1 MFTLL
6 IIYEIKNILTD
17 SRKVMTFYIVNV
29 IISQNNLYIEV
40 NIMDF
45 LKLLIVGTVV
55 CGILDLL
62 TARVTKK
69 STSSLTHFT
78 IRAPINFAFLG
89 TIGMVLSIGAIWFCK
104 YEKTDIPMSVFLIL
118 IVVIIVPSL
127 LLMVAPIKYVWDVIV
142 ENDDITVIKGFIY
155 RRHWKFSSI
164 QYAKAGRGGLKVYV
178 NGKKRKAF
186 AVDTM
191 CPASQNF
198 IERMEKEN
206 KPIIYP
212 QEDKTN

>member
-1 MFTLL
+1 MINFSIKELNAFAVIGQEVELTN
-6 IIYEIKNILTD
+6 YQKKNIQIC
-17 SRKVMTFYIVNV
+17 F
-29 IISQNNLYIEV
+29 
-40 NIMDF
+40 F
-45 LKLLIVGTVV
+45 
-55 CGILDLL
+55 
-62 TARVTKK
+62 
-69 STSSLTHFT
+69 F
-78 IRAPINFAFLG
+78 FF
-89 TIGMVLSIGAIWFCK
+89 
-104 YEKTDIPMSVFLIL
+104 
-118 IVVIIVPSL
+118 VVIIVPSL

>member
-1 MFTLL
+1 
-6 IIYEIKNILTD
+6 
-17 SRKVMTFYIVNV
+17 MT
-29 IISQNNLYIEV
+29 
-40 NIMDF
+40 IMDF

-62 TARVTKK
+62 TVRATKK
-69 STSSLTHFT
+69 SISSLTHFT
-78 IRAPINFAFLG
+78 VRAPIDFAFLG
-89 TIGMVLSIGAIWFCK
+89 TIGMALCIGIFLFAKHENRSI
-104 YEKTDIPMSVFLIL
+104 PLLVMLIL
-118 IVVIIVPSL
+118 TIGLILPSA
-127 LLMVAPIKYVWDVIV
+127 LLMIAPIKYVWDVIV
-142 ENDDITVIKGFIY
+142 ENDDITIIKGFIY

-178 NGKKRKAF
+178 HSRKRKAF
-186 AVDTM
+186 FVDTM

>member
-1 MFTLL
+1 
-6 IIYEIKNILTD
+6 
-17 SRKVMTFYIVNV
+17 MT
-29 IISQNNLYIEV
+29 
-40 NIMDF
+40 IMDF

-62 TARVTKK
+62 TVHATKK
-69 STSSLTHFT
+69 SISSLTHFT
-78 IRAPINFAFLG
+78 VRAPIDFAFLG
-89 TIGMVLSIGAIWFCK
+89 TIGMALGIGIFLFAKHENRSI
-104 YEKTDIPMSVFLIL
+104 PLLVMLIL
-118 IVVIIVPSL
+118 TIGLILPSA
-127 LLMVAPIKYVWDVIV
+127 LLMIAPIKYVWDVIV
-142 ENDDITVIKGFIY
+142 ENDDITIIKGFIY

-178 NGKKRKAF
+178 DGRKRKAF
-186 AVDTM
+186 FVDTM

>member
-1 MFTLL
+1 
-6 IIYEIKNILTD
+6 
-17 SRKVMTFYIVNV
+17 MTFYIVNV
-29 IISQNNLYIEV
+29 IILQNNLYIEV

-69 STSSLTHFT
+69 STSSLSHFIVRT
-78 IRAPINFAFLG
+78 PIDFASLG
-89 TIGMVLSIGAIWFCK
+89 TIGMAFVIGIFLFAKHENRF
-104 YEKTDIPMSVFLIL
+104 IPLWVMLIFTIGLIL
-118 IVVIIVPSL
+118 PSA
-127 LLMVAPIKYVWDVIV
+127 LLMIAPIKYVWDIIV

-178 NGKKRKAF
+178 NGRKRKAF
-186 AVDTM
+186 FVDTM

-212 QEDKTN
+212 QEDKAN